1 MFGSASRSGGELS
14 EWMDGWFD
22 RLIDRLIVSFIRLFL
37 RVCTC
42 FLCGLFSFF
51 LFRLISF
58 TSLYLTVMTGLSI
71 YDVMR

>member
-42 FLCGLFSFF
+42 FLCGLFFSSSSVSSHS
-51 LFRLISF
+51 LHF
-58 TSLYLTVMTGLSI
+58 T
-71 YDVMR
+71 